1 MRFGHIIH
9 DLRVI
14 NPKRGSV
21 GSPCKEWR
29 EKHVRYANVSRV
41 NGHVDGR
48 QTKEK
53 HERERKP
60 PERLHNTVDSESLSA
75 DYVAN
80 VRLRKRKQEKD
91 TEWRRQRRED
101 CDYREAEQLEDTE
114 RRRQRREDA
123 RKRRVTGTDAEY
135 N

>member
-9 DLRVI
+9 DSRVI
-14 NPKRGSV
+14 NTSV
-21 GSPCKEWR
+21 EVLEVLVKNG
-29 EKHVRYANVSRV
+29 EKNRYVMQIFHVLMVMLMADKLRKS
-41 NGHVDGR
+41 
-48 QTKEK
+48 T
-53 HERERKP
+53 RERKP
-60 PERLHNTVDSESLSA
+60 PERLHNTVDSESLSSI
-75 DYVAN
+75 YVAN

>member
-1 MRFGHIIH
+1 M
-9 DLRVI
+9 
-14 NPKRGSV
+14 KRKQV
-21 GSPCKEWR
+21 C
-29 EKHVRYANVSRV
+29 YANISHV

-48 QTKEK
+48 KLRKST
-53 HERERKP
+53 RERKP